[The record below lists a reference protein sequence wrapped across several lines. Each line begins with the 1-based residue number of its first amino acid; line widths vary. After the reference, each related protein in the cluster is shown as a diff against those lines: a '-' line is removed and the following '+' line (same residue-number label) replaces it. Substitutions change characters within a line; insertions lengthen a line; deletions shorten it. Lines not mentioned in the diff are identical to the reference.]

1 MKKKKGVIRV
11 FALLRNRIQKK
22 VLLEECLKK
31 VNSAY
36 PFYVLI
42 TDKISNET
50 EQFLHS
56 CGIKTIRKKSIEIPV
71 EIKEKNAQG
80 DFSHWTYTFDKLSIF
95 ELTQFLEDF
104 LTNLFKKIV
113 NLIG

>member
-1 MKKKKGVIRV
+1 M
-11 FALLRNRIQKK
+11 
-22 VLLEECLKK
+22 LKR

-56 CGIKTIRKKSIEIPV
+56 CGIKTIRKK
-71 EIKEKNAQG
+71 
-80 DFSHWTYTFDKLSIF
+80 Y
-95 ELTQFLEDF
+95 
-104 LTNLFKKIV
+104 
-113 NLIG
+113 

>member
-1 MKKKKGVIRV
+1 MNYAYIGVLSTDNY
-11 FALLRNRIQKK
+11 LLGILGVQ
-22 VLLEECLKK
+22 ECLKK

-56 CGIKTIRKKSIEIPV
+56 CGIKTIRKKSIEEAYIF
-71 EIKEKNAQG
+71 EIKNGVVERRQ
-80 DFSHWTYTFDKLSIF
+80 
-95 ELTQFLEDF
+95 
-104 LTNLFKKIV
+104 
-113 NLIG
+113 